1 VTALAAETVPTV
13 QVAVLSPR
21 AQPLLKV
28 GFWLD
33 GAAVRATDTPV
44 AEPPL
49 TETETENPAVC
60 PRGMLDCA
68 RATLTQSS
76 AAAAVA
82 LPLALGLA
90 DVLALALGL
99 VWMYALSE
107 AETVA
112 EGRDDPDG
120 NPDAD
125 ADGDAGGEDS
135 SVLLDGLADGV
146 GEPVP
151 DLAADGDGDGVREGD
166 GEVVRV
172 GDGDAVRVGDG
183 DGDVV
188 RDGDGDGDG
197 DVVRDGDGDG
207 EGDGEPLA
215 GRGPQVVSVFADD
228 VEVVPDRSKPARAMA
243 GQLASTPTIR
253 QRPASML
260 SVDTRTCANRI

>member
-21 AQPLLKV
+21 AQPLLKA

-60 PRGMLDCA
+60 PRAMLACA
-68 RATLTQSS
+68 RWTLTQSS
-76 AAAAVA
+76 AAAAEA
-82 LPLALGLA
+82 LLLGFGLALGLA

-99 VWMYALSE
+99 VLMYALRT

-112 EGRDDPDG
+112 DGRDDPDG
-120 NPDAD
+120 DVE
-125 ADGDAGGEDS
+125 GEGS
-135 SVLLDGLADGV
+135 SVLPDGLADGD
-146 GEPVP
+146 GDPVP
-151 DLAADGDGDGVREGD
+151 DFAGDGDEDAVRDGDGDALRDGDGDGLREGD
-166 GEVVRV
+166 GE
-172 GDGDAVRVGDG
+172 
-183 DGDVV
+183 GDVV
-188 RDGDGDGDG
+188 RDGE
-197 DVVRDGDGDG
+197 G

-215 GRGPQVVSVFADD
+215 GRGRQVASVFADD
-228 VEVVPDRSKPARAMA
+228 VEVVPGRSEPARAMT